1 MRACESRVDA
11 NRRPLRMGDAREER
25 GFVRLALGL
34 ARQLSFHAPKS
45 QRIVDYRLALL
56 KLSLDAGILV
66 YLVWSLFSDKAWLRQ
81 EVPFGFIGS
90 YADVT
95 SDFAALQAATKAN
108 AGEATTLGGAPVLP
122 CRHASLKTTHDF
134 NYGSGW
140 MYNETVCAYLG
151 PGEMLKKQLNQR
163 GVFLTTHIDQKYYY
177 LSLIHI

>member
-1 MRACESRVDA
+1 
-11 NRRPLRMGDAREER
+11 MGDAREER

-56 KLSLDAGILV
+56 KLSLDAGIVV

-122 CRHASLKTTHDF
+122 CCLQYEWDTNPA
-134 NYGSGW
+134 
-140 MYNETVCAYLG
+140 ETCATRKLH
-151 PGEMLKKQLNQR
+151 N
-163 GVFLTTHIDQKYYY
+163 
-177 LSLIHI
+177 